1 MQIFQSETIVVERDS
16 EGAVALILDVPG
28 RSVNVF
34 NRQVMTDLDAALD
47 AVAASKAPLL
57 VVRSG
62 KKSGFVAG
70 ADMREFLG
78 IHDAASAEA
87 ISAAGQKLFDKLAAL
102 PMPTIAAVSGACL
115 GGGLEFA
122 LACDYRLVF
131 DKPSTQLGLPE
142 VELGLLPGWGGT
154 QRLPRVIGLERALR
168 VILDRKRLN
177 AKEAFLWGLADAIAS
192 TEADLRDQ
200 FALLTGRALAAG

>member
-1 MQIFQSETIVVERDS
+1 MQVFQSETVVVERDPDGS
-16 EGAVALILDVPG
+16 VALKLDVPG

-34 NRQVMTDLDAALD
+34 NRQVVADLDAALD
-47 AVAASKAPLL
+47 AVAATNAPLL

-70 ADMREFLG
+70 ADLHEFLA
-78 IHDAASAEA
+78 IKDAAGATA
-87 ISAAGQKLFDKLAAL
+87 TSAAGQKLFDKLAAL
-102 PMPTIAAVSGACL
+102 PMPSIAAISGACL

-131 DKPSTQLGLPE
+131 DKPNTQLGLPE

-154 QRLPRVIGLERALR
+154 QRLPASSVWSGPCTSSS
-168 VILDRKRLN
+168 
-177 AKEAFLWGLADAIAS
+177 IAN
-192 TEADLRDQ
+192 
-200 FALLTGRALAAG
+200 G